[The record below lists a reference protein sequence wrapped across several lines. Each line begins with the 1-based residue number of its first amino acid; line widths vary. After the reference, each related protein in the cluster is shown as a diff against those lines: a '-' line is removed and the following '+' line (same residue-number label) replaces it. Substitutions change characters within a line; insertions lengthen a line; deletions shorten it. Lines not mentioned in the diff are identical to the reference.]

1 MNTIKKISI
10 LGIVALAL
18 FAFNYVSKN
27 SANKEVTKSGQMASL
42 KVGDKAPELAF
53 NDPDGKVRKLS
64 DLKGKVVLIDF
75 WASWCRPCR
84 IENPNVVA
92 AYHKYKDKKFVNGK
106 GFDIYSV
113 SLDQSKSKW
122 VEAIKKDKLDWDS
135 HVSDLKYW
143 KSEGARIY
151 NINSIPAQYLID
163 GDGIIIAKNLRGSSL
178 DNALKNLLVK

>member
-1 MNTIKKISI
+1 MIKKISI
-10 LGIVALAL
+10 LGVVTLAL
-18 FAFNYVSKN
+18 MAFTFVNCNTTEAENV
-27 SANKEVTKSGQMASL
+27 ESGQMASL
-42 KVGDKAPELAF
+42 KIGDKAPELAF
-53 NDPDGKVRKLS
+53 NDPEGKVRKLS

-84 IENPNVVA
+84 VENPNVVS

-106 GFDIYSV
+106 GFEVYSV

-122 VEAIKKDKLDWDS
+122 VEAIKKDKLVWKS

-151 NINSIPAQYLID
+151 NINSIPSQYLID
-163 GDGIIIAKNLRGSSL
+163 GDGVIIAKNLRGASL